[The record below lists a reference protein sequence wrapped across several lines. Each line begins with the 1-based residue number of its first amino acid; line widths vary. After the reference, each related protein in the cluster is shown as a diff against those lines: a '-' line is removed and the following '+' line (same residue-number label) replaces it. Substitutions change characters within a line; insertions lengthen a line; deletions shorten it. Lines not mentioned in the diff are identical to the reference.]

1 MKRFLI
7 KTLKY
12 LSTFI
17 ASFALLMLIFAFTSG
32 PFWIYHWLGT
42 KNLSSVQSP
51 KALVLLSGG
60 GIPSED
66 GLYRIYRA
74 AQAARQFKHTPLI
87 IAMPGDT
94 SDMYSSIMLSK
105 KELELRGIEAGR
117 IFFEDAGK
125 NTRSQALEIMRKFPG
140 LRNDSIVIITAPAH
154 IRRAVLT
161 FEKAGFSY
169 VGSYPT
175 FERVIESDLNF
186 EGRDLGGS
194 GMIPDVGRS
203 VNLRYRF
210 WGHLKLE
217 IDIFRELM
225 AMAYYEVNG
234 WM

>member
-1 MKRFLI
+1 MKRLKKIIKYILI
-7 KTLKY
+7 
-12 LSTFI
+12 SI
-17 ASFALLMLIFAFTSG
+17 ACFVVLMFIFAFTSG

-42 KNLSSVQSP
+42 KNMSSVQSP

-60 GIPSED
+60 GVPSED

-94 SDMYSSIMLSK
+94 SDMHSSIMLSK
-105 KELELRGIEAGR
+105 NELELRGIEPHR
-117 IFFEDAGK
+117 IFFENAGK

-140 LRNDSIVIITAPAH
+140 LRDDSIVIITAPAH

-175 FERVIESDLNF
+175 FERVIESDLYF
-186 EGRDLGGS
+186 EGEDLGGS
-194 GMIPDVGRS
+194 RIVPDLGGS

-217 IDIFRELM
+217 IDIIRELM
-225 AMAYYEVNG
+225 AMGYYEIKG